1 MQKGFFV
8 FVVVTLLTVIS
19 FSPLQAQYF
28 VFDEENYDQASD
40 VEDAVGA
47 ALKFFGS
54 VVGGGFFHT
63 ADLHSAG
70 GFDVGIRGVI
80 ANVPED
86 FKTLPVFSE
95 QDFVGLA
102 FLHGSVGLPGNFE
115 LFGRFFY
122 FPLGDGQDVSLT
134 PPRAD
139 SRGGVTLIGGGLKYG
154 LVQLPGL
161 PKVLVMGAYHA
172 LLVPSEFDFGTVGT
186 LSLKAVASYS
196 LPILTVYLGGGIDF
210 TRLELDADLPFFP
223 DLAGESFTENQPH
236 FTVGAKVTPFPL
248 LHVNGSYTFSE
259 FKSFDLGIGVSFR

>member
-8 FVVVTLLTVIS
+8 FVLVVLLTLIS
-19 FSPLQAQYF
+19 SSSSQAQYF
-28 VFDEENYDQASD
+28 VFEQPTYQSAGD

-63 ADLHSAG
+63 ADLHSTG

-86 FKTLPVFSE
+86 FKALPVFSE

-161 PKVLVMGAYHA
+161 PKVMVMGAYHA

-210 TRLELDADLPFFP
+210 TRLELTDLPFFP
-223 DLAGESFTENQPH
+223 DLAGKSFTENQPH
-236 FTVGAKVTPFPL
+236 FTVGAKVSPFPL
-248 LHVNGSYTFSE
+248 LHVNGSYTLSE
-259 FKSFDLGIGVSFR
+259 FKSFALGLGVSFR

>member
-8 FVVVTLLTVIS
+8 FVLVVLLTLIS
-19 FSPLQAQYF
+19 SSSSQAQYF

-70 GFDVGIRGVI
+70 GFDVGIRGVV

-95 QDFVGLA
+95 EDLVGLA

-122 FPLGDGQDVSLT
+122 FPLGNGASLN
-134 PPRAD
+134 PPRVD